1 MSKRIWN
8 HKYVAGNPEMF
19 TKVIHAADNP
29 RTRAVALEDAEKVA
43 NNGGA
48 VGWSITGRARGS
60 SRASAKSCTAPLQP
74 FEGKANERDSYR
86 GGA

>member
-1 MSKRIWN
+1 MKKYMSKRIWN

-43 NNGGA
+43 NNGGR
-48 VGWSITGRARGS
+48 GWVEHHRTGERIFESEREKLHRA
-60 SRASAKSCTAPLQP
+60 AATV
-74 FEGKANERDSYR
+74 
-86 GGA
+86 